1 MKILFVFTGG
11 TIGSTESDGIIS
23 PDREKSY
30 KIIDFYSK
38 SYGSDFEYDVIE
50 PYSALSENN
59 TGDEIRL
66 LCECVFENA
75 HRGYDG
81 IIVTHGTDTLQYSA
95 AALGYVLGLSSV
107 PVCIVS
113 ANRPIENEKTNA
125 LDNLRG
131 AIKFIESGEGRGAF
145 VVYRND
151 NSDTV
156 RVHRATRLVGVKAF
170 SDDVSSIR
178 GEVYGHFDKDFKF
191 IKNPKYGEEE
201 DTVSTLSA
209 TGLSAVNKKV
219 LFVTPYVGMSYPTL
233 SRGVKYVIFNT
244 YHSGTLDTKSSAAR
258 AFFKRAKE
266 RGIGVYAVGV
276 NDGADYEST
285 LLFKKFGIMPLV
297 KIAPISAYVKLWLLS
312 SAEADVDSLMMR
324 SLSGDIIPSVR

>member
-11 TIGSTESDGIIS
+11 TIGSTESGGVISVDKNKATGIVKYYR
-23 PDREKSY
+23 DAY
-30 KIIDFYSK
+30 GIDF
-38 SYGSDFEYDVIE
+38 DYDVVG
-50 PYSALSENN
+50 PYNELSENN
-59 TGDEIRL
+59 TGVNLRK
-66 LCECVFENA
+66 LCTCVS
-75 HRGYDG
+75 RSIDKGYDG

-95 AALGYVLGLSSV
+95 AALGYTLGLSET

-156 RVHRATRLVGVKAF
+156 RMHRATRLVGVKAF

-201 DTVSTLSA
+201 DTVSTL
-209 TGLSAVNKKV
+209 
-219 LFVTPYVGMSYPTL
+219 
-233 SRGVKYVIFNT
+233 
-244 YHSGTLDTKSSAAR
+244 
-258 AFFKRAKE
+258 
-266 RGIGVYAVGV
+266 
-276 NDGADYEST
+276 
-285 LLFKKFGIMPLV
+285 
-297 KIAPISAYVKLWLLS
+297 
-312 SAEADVDSLMMR
+312 
-324 SLSGDIIPSVR
+324 